1 MHFRKGTKMQKINV
15 YLKAG
20 VTKIYGQ
27 LFVYYYNIP
36 QFKRNNN
43 KQANMKEFHYLKKYI
58 MTQHY
63 IE

>member
-1 MHFRKGTKMQKINV
+1 MQKINV

-58 MTQHY
+58 MIQHY

>member
-1 MHFRKGTKMQKINV
+1 MQKINV
-15 YLKAG
+15 DLKAG
-20 VTKIYGQ
+20 VTKIYSQ

-43 KQANMKEFHYLKKYI
+43 TQANMQEFHYLKRYI

>member
-27 LFVYYYNIP
+27 LFFYYYNIP

-43 KQANMKEFHYLKKYI
+43 KQANMKEFHHLKKYI